1 MPKIKSKQLNPHF
14 TGSFDVSGSLA
25 VDGQLIARQIG
36 EDTKALIVSGAMDIA
51 QSAVA
56 SASLAIDNLGT
67 IGDRDLAS
75 IIDLGEFQ

>member
-25 VDGQLIARQIG
+25 VDGQLIARQIE

-56 SASLAIDNLGT
+56 SASLAIDNLDT

>member
-1 MPKIKSKQLNPHF
+1 MSKIKSKQLNPHF

-25 VDGQLIARQIG
+25 VDGQLIARQIE